1 VVGVTTN
8 CNFPP
13 EAKGKQKIGGF
24 FLNLEKVVSL
34 KPDLVIMQEDAQ
46 QKDIK
51 RFKDF
56 GLPVYTINPRSVE
69 DVIDSL
75 VELGRKTGAEKEART
90 LAAKKRARINS
101 VEARVKNYKPSL
113 LDVLQLWSPKT
124 KQRKALVIVGFN
136 PLIVA
141 GGGTFIDDIL
151 KHAGVENVAE
161 RSKAAYPQYSFE
173 KLVEENPPYIIIA
186 KGLVTKGQIEREKR
200 WRGLDAVKEHR
211 ILFIDQD
218 IISRP
223 GPRVIYAIEKIAE
236 FVYD

>member
-1 VVGVTTN
+1 
-8 CNFPP
+8 
-13 EAKGKQKIGGF
+13 
-24 FLNLEKVVSL
+24 
-34 KPDLVIMQEDAQ
+34 
-46 QKDIK
+46 
-51 RFKDF
+51 
-56 GLPVYTINPRSVE
+56 
-69 DVIDSL
+69 
-75 VELGRKTGAEKEART
+75 
-90 LAAKKRARINS
+90 
-101 VEARVKNYKPSL
+101 
-113 LDVLQLWSPKT
+113 
-124 KQRKALVIVGFN
+124 VGFN

-223 GPRVIYAIEKIAE
+223 GPRVIYAIEKIAD